1 MVSIGDM
8 IGARE
13 AERLGLL
20 NRVVPGDRLED
31 SVEEV
36 QAFLGKRTPT
46 WKER

>member
-1 MVSIGDM
+1 MVLIGDM

-20 NRVVPGDRLED
+20 NRVVPE
-31 SVEEV
+31 
-36 QAFLGKRTPT
+36 

>member
-1 MVSIGDM
+1 MVLTTDK

-20 NRVVPGDRLED
+20 NRVVPDDRLED
-31 SVEEV
+31 AVEEV
-36 QAFLGKRTPT
+36 RAFPGKRSPK